1 MVAHKSSRDVLS
13 QLHEQHAQDKK
24 NDRMET
30 GSFPVVR
37 KKPKRPVKDGSARM
51 RLMTSVLILIM
62 CALLGY
68 GYMIQINNADA
79 TYETLSE
86 DELTRLISETGTQ
99 VQNLEQRK
107 SELTNQLESLKA
119 AANKTQEAERIAK
132 QNEETNGILA
142 RSFARDGQG
151 RVDQH
156 LPRVEDEDRRGDDV
170 QTHRG
175 TAQRRRRGDGH
186 QQRACR
192 DENLCQRHG
201 RRTGMRRCRAARAV
215 SDPGHRRSPEPSERR
230 QYRGWRGFESEG
242 EVRRDGERDVLGFDY
257 HQPNSQVNRQ
267 YVCKGCRIAFMTDP
281 IPSAG
286 ETTIIG
292 LPAIQIP
299 ITTTGDRPL
308 TQEDIE
314 TIARLAPGTA
324 LLISTRGAVS
334 GSRYLLDEDEV
345 TVGRDSRADILL
357 DDSTVSRSHAVFR
370 RVGDTFVVYDS
381 GSLNGTYVNRQRV
394 DHQQLRNGDE
404 IMIGKFRLVFFTK
417 SAVIA

>member
-142 RSFARDGQG
+142 GRVPATGQG
-151 RVDQH
+151 
-156 LPRVEDEDRRGDDV
+156 
-170 QTHRG
+170 
-175 TAQRRRRGDGH
+175 
-186 QQRACR
+186 
-192 DENLCQRHG
+192 
-201 RRTGMRRCRAARAV
+201 V
-215 SDPGHRRSPEPSERR
+215 SISI
-230 QYRGWRGFESEG
+230 
-242 EVRRDGERDVLGFDY
+242 
-257 HQPNSQVNRQ
+257 SQ
-267 YVCKGCRIAFMTDP
+267 G
-281 IPSAG
+281 
-286 ETTIIG
+286 
-292 LPAIQIP
+292 
-299 ITTTGDRPL
+299 
-308 TQEDIE
+308 
-314 TIARLAPGTA
+314 
-324 LLISTRGAVS
+324 
-334 GSRYLLDEDEV
+334 
-345 TVGRDSRADILL
+345 
-357 DDSTVSRSHAVFR
+357 
-370 RVGDTFVVYDS
+370 
-381 GSLNGTYVNRQRV
+381 
-394 DHQQLRNGDE
+394 
-404 IMIGKFRLVFFTK
+404 
-417 SAVIA
+417 

>member
-1 MVAHKSSRDVLS
+1 MVAHKSSRDVLA

-142 RSFARDGQG
+142 GRLPATGKGVSISISQG
-151 RVDQH
+151 SKTKIDAA
-156 LPRVEDEDRRGDDV
+156 DDV

-175 TAQRRRRGDGH
+175 TAQRRRRGDWPNNSV
-186 QQRACR
+186 RVV
-192 DENLCQRHG
+192 
-201 RRTGMRRCRAARAV
+201 TKTYV
-215 SDPGHRRSPEPSERR
+215 SDTDDGPGM
-230 QYRGWRGFESEG
+230 
-242 EVRRDGERDVLGFDY
+242 
-257 HQPNSQVNRQ
+257 
-267 YVCKGCRIAFMTDP
+267 A
-281 IPSAG
+281 
-286 ETTIIG
+286 
-292 LPAIQIP
+292 
-299 ITTTGDRPL
+299 
-308 TQEDIE
+308 
-314 TIARLAPGTA
+314 
-324 LLISTRGAVS
+324 
-334 GSRYLLDEDEV
+334 
-345 TVGRDSRADILL
+345 
-357 DDSTVSRSHAVFR
+357 TVSR
-370 RVGDTFVVYDS
+370 
-381 GSLNGTYVNRQRV
+381 
-394 DHQQLRNGDE
+394 
-404 IMIGKFRLVFFTK
+404 
-417 SAVIA
+417 

>member
-142 RSFARDGQG
+142 GRLPATGKGVSISISQG
-151 RVDQH
+151 SKTKID
-156 LPRVEDEDRRGDDV
+156 
-170 QTHRG
+170 
-175 TAQRRRRGDGH
+175 
-186 QQRACR
+186 
-192 DENLCQRHG
+192 
-201 RRTGMRRCRAARAV
+201 AATMYKLIEELRNA
-215 SDPGHRRSPEPSERR
+215 GAEERR

-370 RVGDTFVVYDS
+370 RVGDTFAVYDS